1 MDRRIKIMSKEIK
14 TVYLM
19 ITGGLLVCTLIT
31 IISQKPVT
39 PITHAITLLALAGL
53 CFCKGK
59 ETG

>member
-1 MDRRIKIMSKEIK
+1 MSKEIK